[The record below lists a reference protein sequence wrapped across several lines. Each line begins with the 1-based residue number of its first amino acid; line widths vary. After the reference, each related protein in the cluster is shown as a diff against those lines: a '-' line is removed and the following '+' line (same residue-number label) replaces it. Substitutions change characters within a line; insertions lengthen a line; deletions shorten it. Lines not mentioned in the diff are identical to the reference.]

1 VNEVLG
7 EVRIDN
13 VNIFGVDVL
22 NVRRAISTIS
32 QDSLLFCGTVR
43 QNLDPAE
50 EYPDHVLTKIIDTV
64 DLTEKVSQ
72 LGGLD
77 GQIEARGANF
87 SKGEKQLLCLG
98 RSLLSK
104 AKIVLIDEATSSIDL
119 DTETKIHKIIQE
131 NFQDV
136 TVLAIQHRLSNYQNF
151 DNIMV
156 VDKGS
161 IIEFG
166 TPERLIEAKGAFY
179 ELLNEHQK

>member
-1 VNEVLG
+1 MPTLPSNWPHSGKIEFSNVILRYLENEAPALNNISFTIAPQSHVAIVGRTGSGKSSIFACLLRKYLIFNDVWSERVVWSVRQTVCIILGLVNEVLG

-87 SKGEKQLLCLG
+87 SK
-98 RSLLSK
+98 
-104 AKIVLIDEATSSIDL
+104 
-119 DTETKIHKIIQE
+119 
-131 NFQDV
+131 
-136 TVLAIQHRLSNYQNF
+136 
-151 DNIMV
+151 
-156 VDKGS
+156 
-161 IIEFG
+161 
-166 TPERLIEAKGAFY
+166 ERL
-179 ELLNEHQK
+179 

>member
-1 VNEVLG
+1 MLPLLDELVVENRPYSPVCYVSTLVSLDDRISKTYTISNFILSGLVNEILG

-32 QDSLLFCGTVR
+32 QDTLLFCGTVR

-77 GQIEARGANF
+77 GQIEARGANI
-87 SKGEKQLLCLG
+87 SKE
-98 RSLLSK
+98 
-104 AKIVLIDEATSSIDL
+104 
-119 DTETKIHKIIQE
+119 
-131 NFQDV
+131 
-136 TVLAIQHRLSNYQNF
+136 
-151 DNIMV
+151 
-156 VDKGS
+156 
-161 IIEFG
+161 
-166 TPERLIEAKGAFY
+166 
-179 ELLNEHQK
+179 

>member
-1 VNEVLG
+1 MFLSYFPYIRLYLHLGLVNEVLG

-87 SKGEKQLLCLG
+87 SKE
-98 RSLLSK
+98 
-104 AKIVLIDEATSSIDL
+104 
-119 DTETKIHKIIQE
+119 
-131 NFQDV
+131 
-136 TVLAIQHRLSNYQNF
+136 
-151 DNIMV
+151 
-156 VDKGS
+156 
-161 IIEFG
+161 
-166 TPERLIEAKGAFY
+166 
-179 ELLNEHQK
+179 